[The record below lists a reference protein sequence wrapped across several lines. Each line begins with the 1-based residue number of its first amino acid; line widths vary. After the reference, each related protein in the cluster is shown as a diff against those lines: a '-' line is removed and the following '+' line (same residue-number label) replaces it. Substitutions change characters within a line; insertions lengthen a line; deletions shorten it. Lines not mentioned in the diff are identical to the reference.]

1 MSSGSGT
8 SSPGTPPVGDD
19 SAPSSSRRR
28 SGRLRTIH
36 ARQAELK
43 AREIRFRCAAPP
55 HAEVRVVSLGAAKE
69 NPTAENGGVRPSD
82 GALIPFGYEVVGTLF
97 NEPLRAWVDAA
108 GAHHVRWGA
117 PGDGREEAAS
127 AAEGAMDAP
136 SAVACVADEIARRLR
151 EDVPPVLPARLAG
164 PPRGAAKKAA
174 GADAGDKLG
183 GRGRGRA
190 CSNCG
195 CTSHATPLMRRGPD
209 GVRSLCNA
217 CGLWFARRG
226 TMRPVEGGPEPPEP
240 EPEEE
245 TPEEDAGRDKTE
257 PPEATAERS
266 AALVGGEPFSARP
279 ARGGAFSASAAD
291 GPGPREDDILSVAAP
306 SSPSRSV
313 DVARAGPH
321 ASVSAPSLPESSGDG
336 SDAGAEA
343 GKTRSVVAGAS
354 AAFSGA
360 AHSGASDV
368 EPSRGTGTGGAK
380 VEVSADPAEAWA
392 SAPSP
397 EVLAAARHEAANIA
411 RRCAEE
417 EKARAETKAVGER
430 FARRCLEEMRSPAG
444 RSGDGVFGYAD
455 APPQRAL
462 LALRAAR
469 DDADDAAIEA
479 AERALAAAA
488 GDGRGEHKTSARL
501 ASKRAAGAG
510 KPLNLK
516 TAKLERRSAAS
527 SAKADRTKGAT
538 KKGPKGG
545 AKTSKLHPVAPHP
558 AGVPV
563 GVPGGGASEF
573 AVSGGGHH
581 PLHHHQ
587 SHAPRGGLGGFGATP
602 ALAAARVDVAH
613 QLQLARQQL
622 SRSISPQLAQ
632 QFNPGRAAY
641 AGYGAADGPRM
652 GGGGGGGGGHYAA
665 AAAHPRG
672 GYASPAP
679 MRATA
684 GGFAGLP
691 GPADVAF
698 GAHHQAANSSLGA
711 NFAGMRDAGPPRM
724 PLAFESDLAFA
735 EDGFGLGGDGKE
747 LHFDGELGLLLDDS
761 VGLGAELGV
770 LDAGLL

>member
-1 MSSGSGT
+1 M
-8 SSPGTPPVGDD
+8 GDD

-127 AAEGAMDAP
+127 AAEGARDAP

-257 PPEATAERS
+257 PPEATAKRS
-266 AALVGGEPFSARP
+266 AALIGGEPFSARP

-291 GPGPREDDILSVAAP
+291 GPREDDILSVAAP

-313 DVARAGPH
+313 DVARAPH

-336 SDAGAEA
+336 SDAGADA
-343 GKTRSVVAGAS
+343 KPRVVAGAS
-354 AAFSGA
+354 ARTSGA

-368 EPSRGTGTGGAK
+368 AERGTGGAK

-397 EVLAAARHEAANIA
+397 EVLAAARHEAAALA

-417 EKARAETKAVGER
+417 EKVRAETKANGER
-430 FARRCLEEMRSPAG
+430 FARRCLEEISSPAG

-516 TAKLERRSAAS
+516 TAKLERRGAAS
-527 SAKADRTKGAT
+527 SARADRTKGAT
-538 KKGPKGG
+538 KKGKGG
-545 AKTSKLHPVAPHP
+545 AKTSKLLPVAPHP
-558 AGVPV
+558 AVAPSGLRVP
-563 GVPGGGASEF
+563 GGASEF
-573 AVSGGGHH
+573 AAAHRAAPVPGGGHH
-581 PLHHHQ
+581 PPHHHH
-587 SHAPRGGLGGFGATP
+587 HAPRGGLGGFGATP

-652 GGGGGGGGGHYAA
+652 GGGGGGGGPPPPYAA
-665 AAAHPRG
+665 AGAYPRG

-684 GGFAGLP
+684 GGFAGLS
-691 GPADVAF
+691 GAADVTF
-698 GAHHQAANSSLGA
+698 GAHHVGANPSLGA
-711 NFAGMRDAGPPRM
+711 SFAGMRDAGPP
-724 PLAFESDLAFA
+724 LAFESELAFA